1 VIPNHYLDALRYYT
15 LPHSKVKIMCRSPV
29 SVPNDT
35 AKSRTKLTE
44 ALDRVNRA
52 EHKMDLCGD
61 SLAIIAAARMWRD
74 QLPHTRTVYRV
85 TVYQV
90 NVGDV
95 TTQYDREEQALGRV
109 RELIS
114 GGDYI
119 RVRKEEVPV

>member
-1 VIPNHYLDALRYYT
+1 
-15 LPHSKVKIMCRSPV
+15 MCRSPV
-29 SVPNDT
+29 SVPYDT

-74 QLPHTRTVYRV
+74 QLPLTRTVYRV
-85 TVYQV
+85 TVS
-90 NVGDV
+90 DV

-114 GGDYI
+114 GGDYS